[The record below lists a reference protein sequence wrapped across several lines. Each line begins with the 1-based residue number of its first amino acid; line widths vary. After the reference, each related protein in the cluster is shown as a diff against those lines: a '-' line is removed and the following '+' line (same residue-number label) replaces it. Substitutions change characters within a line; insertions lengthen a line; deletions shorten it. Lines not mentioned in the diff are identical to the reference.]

1 MRTISGCLM
10 LLILFMLLPGAT
22 NGNPSNMKFYNVN
35 ELFGFSIR
43 EANSVCKDDVGFI
56 WASSKTGVLRLTE
69 DDYRIY
75 QLPYSSANIINVKL
89 VYQNQQLIA
98 YTNNGQIFIYNR
110 ITDRF
115 DLLVNLSKELNSTF
129 LSVNSLV
136 ANDDGTT
143 LYLTTSS
150 GLIRYHDQQITR
162 LSEHPATV
170 LQAIRYNERQ
180 LIYSKTDGIH
190 LFDTDAL
197 VSTPLFH
204 PDQLPFYDVSKLYLE
219 EKENRLWIGTLS
231 NGLFYYDFDDHRFA
245 SSGLNNL
252 PRQPMLAIE
261 TISDS
266 TMLIGIDGQGLWE
279 IDLLGERIL
288 NVYKDDI
295 DNPLS
300 LKGNGV
306 YDIFCDNNGKVWIA
320 TYSGG
325 VSYFDRT
332 SPIVNQVTHQTNN
345 LNSLANNDVNCVIED
360 RNGNLWMATNNGIS
374 CWNVKANT
382 WKNFYV
388 NKQEQA
394 QVFLTL
400 CEDKQGRIWAG
411 TYSSGV
417 YVLDGKSGRQ
427 LAHYS
432 KQVKNS
438 PFINDFV
445 FSLYRDSSD
454 DIWIGGINSE
464 VIRYE
469 NSTGLFR
476 KYGVQPIN
484 VLTELSEG
492 IMLFGC
498 TYGLSKTSKETGAI
512 NTLIDDCLVHDI
524 LVLDSIVWIGTSG
537 DGLIRYNP
545 TRNSSE
551 KFTVL
556 HGLPSNF
563 INSVAYAN
571 GYLWLGTENGLCRF
585 DPILKSSLVY
595 ASIPTLASTSFNR
608 NSHFELSNGQ
618 LAWGTNKGVIIFN
631 PLTIEQLPAEG
642 KIFLQDISVSGRSIR
657 DIQNFRLEK
666 PIDQMDKLTL
676 HYNQNTIALE
686 MLPIGVA
693 AGSKFSWM
701 LEGLDE
707 SWSQP
712 ANHRVLSYTNIP
724 SKTYNLKIRMY
735 DNALSQILAE
745 RTLTIKVTPPFWGT
759 SWFLIIVFLIITSII
774 YFTFWYYINLL
785 KQRHT
790 EEKVSFFT
798 NTAHDLRTSLTL
810 IKAPIE
816 ELGKTENLSA
826 EGLKNIQLAGEQAQR
841 LTTVVTQLMDF
852 QKIDIGKEQL
862 NLSLND
868 AVEFV
873 RQRLRMF
880 ESLAA
885 KKALSFSFRPNQKGY
900 LTAFDEGLMEKV
912 VDNLISNAIK
922 YAHPQTSIQVVLNCD
937 EKEWAFEIR
946 DEGIGIS
953 KKAQRQLFREF
964 YRGENA
970 VNSKIVGSGIGLL
983 LVKKYVNLHGGEV
996 SFTSQE
1002 NQGSVFR
1009 FVLPFKAVDPE
1020 APGKAPLLQINDVI
1034 SDDEQEE
1041 RLSRTAVQ
1049 SGMKVLLVEDN
1060 DELLRFMQTALK
1072 TDFEVYIAADGQM
1085 AWNLIRK
1092 IQPDLV
1098 VSDVMMPGMDGFEL
1112 CSLMK
1117 STFETSH
1124 IPLILLTALSGK
1136 TDQLNGLGLGADD
1149 YLTKPFDLALLRQ
1162 KIKTII
1168 LNRQVVH
1175 NKALKM
1181 LKAKPTEAILSNEL
1195 NDKFVKNMLEVVKT
1209 NIANPQFNKEE
1220 FASAMNVSSSLLYK
1234 KVKAL
1239 TDQSPSDFIKSVRL
1253 DHALELLQS
1262 RQYNVTEVSELCG
1275 FSSIGYF
1282 STVFKKHF
1290 GSSPTEI

>member
-1 MRTISGCLM
+1 MTGSFKIIILLSFLLLMAASGSS
-10 LLILFMLLPGAT
+10 
-22 NGNPSNMKFYNVN
+22 SNMKFYNVN
-35 ELFGFSIR
+35 DLFGISIR
-43 EANSVCKDDVGFI
+43 EANSVCKDDKGFI
-56 WASSKTGVLRLTE
+56 WASSKTGILRLTE

-75 QLPYSSANIINVKL
+75 QLPYNSANIITVKL
-89 VYQNQQLIA
+89 NYFKEQLIA
-98 YTNNGQIFIYNR
+98 YTNNGQIFVYNR

-115 DLLVNLSKELNSTF
+115 DFLVNLSKELNNNF

-136 ANDDGTT
+136 TNNDGNT

-150 GLIRYHDQQITR
+150 GLMRFRDQQITL
-162 LSEHPATV
+162 LSEQTGTV
-170 LQAIRYNERQ
+170 LQAIRYNEHQ
-180 LIYSKTDGIH
+180 LIYSNNKGIH
-190 LFDTDAL
+190 LFDTEAH
-197 VSTPLFH
+197 VSTPLFQ
-204 PDQLPFYDVSKLYLE
+204 PEQLPFFNVSKLYLE
-219 EKENRLWIGTLS
+219 KKENRLWIGTLS
-231 NGLFYYDFDDHRFA
+231 NGLYYYDFDENRFA
-245 SSGLNNL
+245 GSGLNL
-252 PRQPMLAIE
+252 PKQPILAIE
-261 TISDS
+261 SISDT

-279 IDLLGERIL
+279 TDHLGSKIL

-300 LKGNGV
+300 LRGNGV
-306 YDIFCDNNGKVWIA
+306 YDIFCDLKGKVWIT

-325 VSYFDRT
+325 ISYFDRT
-332 SPIVNQVTHQTNN
+332 SPIVNQVTHLTNN
-345 LNSLANNDVNCVIED
+345 PNSLVNNDVNCVIQD

-374 CWNVKANT
+374 CWNMQENT
-382 WKNFYV
+382 WKSYFV

-400 CEDKQGRIWAG
+400 CEDHQGRIWAG

-417 YVLDGKSGRQ
+417 YIIDSKTGRQ

-432 KQVKNS
+432 QQVKDS
-438 PFINDFV
+438 PFVNDFV

-469 NSTGLFR
+469 NATDRFR
-476 KYGVQPIN
+476 KYSFQPIN
-484 VLTELSEG
+484 VLTELSKG
-492 IMLFGC
+492 VMLFGC
-498 TYGLSKTSKETGAI
+498 TYGLIKTNKETGEV
-512 NTLIDDCLVHDI
+512 NTLIDNCLVHDI

-537 DGLIRYNP
+537 DGLIRYNH

-551 KFTVL
+551 KFTVH

-563 INSVAYAN
+563 VNSVTYAN

-585 DPILKSSLVY
+585 DPIQKSALVY
-595 ASIPTLASTSFNR
+595 AAIPSLASTSFNR

-618 LAWGTNKGVIIFN
+618 LAWGTNKGVVIFN
-631 PLTIEQLPAEG
+631 PKTLEQLPSLG
-642 KIFLQDISVSGRSIR
+642 KIYLQDISISGRSIR
-657 DIQNFRLEK
+657 DIQNFRLDE
-666 PIDQMDKLTL
+666 PVDQLEKLTL

-707 SWSQP
+707 DWSQP

-759 SWFLIIVFLIITSII
+759 SWFLIVVFLIITAII
-774 YFTFWYYINLL
+774 YFSFWYYISLL

-816 ELGKTENLSA
+816 ELGREESLSA
-826 EGLKNIQLAGEQAQR
+826 EGLKNIRLAGEQAHR
-841 LTTVVTQLMDF
+841 LTAVVTQLMDF

-862 NLSLND
+862 SLSMND

-885 KKALSFSFRPNQKGY
+885 RKALSFSFNSTQKTFI
-900 LTAFDEGLMEKV
+900 TAFDQGLMEKV

-922 YAHPQTSIQVVLNCD
+922 YAHPQTIIQVNLDND
-937 EKEWAFEIR
+937 EKEWSFEIK

-1002 NQGSVFR
+1002 NMGSQFR
-1009 FVLPFKAVDPE
+1009 FVLPINAVEPE
-1020 APGKAPLLQINDVI
+1020 VIHKAPLIENDSVI
-1034 SDDEQEE
+1034 SDNEQEE
-1041 RLSRTAVQ
+1041 GIARTAIQ
-1049 SGMKVLLVEDN
+1049 SGFKVLLVEDN
-1060 DELLRFMQTALK
+1060 DDLLRFMQTALK

-1112 CSLMK
+1112 CRLIK
-1117 STFETSH
+1117 STFETAH
-1124 IPLILLTALSGK
+1124 IPLVLLTALSGK
-1136 TDQLNGLGLGADD
+1136 TEQLNGLGLGADD

-1168 LNRQVVH
+1168 MNRQVVRD
-1175 NKALKM
+1175 KALK
-1181 LKAKPTEAILSNEL
+1181 LFKTRPTESILNNEM
-1195 NDKFVKNMLEVVKT
+1195 NDKFVKNMLDVVKT
-1209 NIANPQFNKEE
+1209 NISNPQFNKED

-1239 TDQSPSDFIKSVRL
+1239 TDQSPSDFIKTVRL

>member
-1 MRTISGCLM
+1 M
-10 LLILFMLLPGAT
+10 LGSVMKMMILFLLLLLVTSGIS
-22 NGNPSNMKFYNVN
+22 SNMKFYNVN
-35 ELFGFSIR
+35 DLYGFSMR
-43 EANSVCKDDVGFI
+43 EANSVCKDDKGFI
-56 WASSKTGVLRLTE
+56 WASSKTGVIRLTE

-89 VYQNQQLIA
+89 VYQNQLLIA
-98 YTNNGQIFIYNR
+98 YTNNGQIFSYNQ

-115 DLLVNLSKELNSTF
+115 DLLINLSKELNNNF
-129 LSVNSLV
+129 LSVNSLLLG
-136 ANDDGTT
+136 NDISI
-143 LYLTTSS
+143 LYLTSSS
-150 GLIRYHDQQITR
+150 GLIRYQNQQITM
-162 LSEHPATV
+162 LSEQSVTV
-170 LQAIRYNERQ
+170 LQAIWFNKHQ
-180 LIYSKTDGIH
+180 LIYSNNDGVH

-197 VSTPLFH
+197 VSTLLFK
-204 PDQLPFYDVSKLYLE
+204 PEQNLFYEVSKFYLE

-231 NGLFYYDFDDHRFA
+231 NGLFYYDFDEQRFVK
-245 SSGLNNL
+245 SDLKNL
-252 PRQPMLAIE
+252 PKQPILAIE

-279 IDLLGERIL
+279 IDLLGRQIL
-288 NVYKDDI
+288 NVYKDNI

-332 SPIVNQVTHQTNN
+332 SPIVNQVTHLTNN
-345 LNSLANNDVNCVIED
+345 SNSLANNDVNCVIED
-360 RNGNLWMATNNGIS
+360 CNGNLWMATNNGIS
-374 CWNVKANT
+374 CWNTRENT
-382 WKNFYV
+382 WKSFYV

-400 CEDKQGRIWAG
+400 CEDKKGRIWAG

-417 YVLDGKSGRQ
+417 YVLEGKSGRQ

-432 KQVKNS
+432 KQVKDS

-469 NSTGLFR
+469 NATGLFR

-484 VLTELSEG
+484 ILTELSEG

-498 TYGLSKTSKETGAI
+498 TYGLSKTNKETGEI
-512 NTLIDDCLVHDI
+512 NTLIDNCLVHDI
-524 LVLDSIVWIGTSG
+524 LVLDSIVWIGTIG
-537 DGLIRYNP
+537 DGLIRYN
-545 TRNSSE
+545 TIRNSYE
-551 KFTVL
+551 KFTVH

-563 INSVAYAN
+563 VNAVAYAN

-585 DPILKSSLVY
+585 DPKQKSALVY
-595 ASIPTLASTSFNR
+595 SSIPSLTSTSFNR
-608 NSHFELSNGQ
+608 NAHYELSNGQ
-618 LAWGTNKGVIIFN
+618 LAWGTNKGVVIFN
-631 PLTIEQLPAEG
+631 PQTIEQLPSQG
-642 KIFLQDISVSGRSIR
+642 KIYLQDISISGRSIR
-657 DIQNFRLEK
+657 NIQNFRL
-666 PIDQMDKLTL
+666 DQPVDQLEKLTL

-686 MLPIGVA
+686 LLPIGVA

-707 SWSQP
+707 NWSQP
-712 ANHRVLSYTNIP
+712 ANHRILSYTNIP
-724 SKTYNLKIRMY
+724 SQTYNLKIRMY

-759 SWFLIIVFLIITSII
+759 SWFLIIVFLVITSII
-774 YFTFWYYINLL
+774 YFSFWYYISLL

-816 ELGKTENLSA
+816 ELGKEENLSD
-826 EGLKNIQLAGEQAQR
+826 EGLKNIRLAGEQAHR
-841 LTTVVTQLMDF
+841 LTAVVTQLMDF

-862 NLSLND
+862 YLTMND

-873 RQRLRMF
+873 RKRLNMF

-885 KKALSFSFRPNQKGY
+885 KKALTFSYRHSQTEY
-900 LTAFDEGLMEKV
+900 LTAIDVSLMEKV
-912 VDNLISNAIK
+912 IDNLISNAIK
-922 YAHPQTSIQVVLNCD
+922 YAHPKTVIDVELTFN
-937 EKEWAFEIR
+937 EKDWNFEIR

-953 KKAQRQLFREF
+953 KKAQRQLFKEF

-983 LVKKYVNLHGGEV
+983 LVKKYVNLHGGDV
-996 SFTSQE
+996 SFNSQE
-1002 NQGSVFR
+1002 NVGSVFH
-1009 FVLPFKAVDPE
+1009 FALPFKAVE
-1020 APGKAPLLQINDVI
+1020 YESANQALLQESDLEI
-1034 SDDEQEE
+1034 SGDEQED
-1041 RLSRTAVQ
+1041 STAKSANQ

-1060 DELLRFMQTALK
+1060 DDLLRFMQTALK
-1072 TDFEVYIAADGQM
+1072 VNFEVYIAADGQM

-1098 VSDVMMPGMDGFEL
+1098 VSDVMMPVMDGFEL
-1112 CSLMK
+1112 CRLMK
-1117 STFETSH
+1117 STFETAH
-1124 IPLILLTALSGK
+1124 IPLILLSALSGK
-1136 TDQLNGLGLGADD
+1136 TEQLNGLGLGADD

-1168 LNRQVVH
+1168 MNRQIVRE
-1175 NKALKM
+1175 KALK
-1181 LKAKPTEAILSNEL
+1181 LIKVRPTEAILNNEL
-1195 NDKFVKNMLEVVKT
+1195 NDKFVKNMMEVVKT
-1209 NIANPQFNKEE
+1209 NISKPQFNKEE

-1239 TDQSPSDFIKSVRL
+1239 TDQSPSDFIKTVRL

-1262 RQYNVTEVSELCG
+1262 RQYNVTEVSEMCG

-1290 GSSPTEI
+1290 GSSPTEV